1 MKKKIMLLSTLLTAL
16 LMTNATVSEARTH
29 ALDVKVKFVKSDSK
43 KLRVVANQ
51 PNGLLNVSLYNES
64 GELLYA
70 GQVQAI
76 ENLGKQFDLSA
87 LPDGKYSLTVSGS
100 TFRSTQRV
108 AIKDGNLL
116 IDTESYN
123 EVLKP
128 EVKNWSKNQFV
139 IVLTVPT
146 SITIT
151 DEYGEELYSAVANE
165 SKRYDLSTLPNGKY
179 LLTFIIGDSQFTE
192 TVNVVK

>member
-1 MKKKIMLLSTLLTAL
+1 MLLSTLAAAM

-51 PNGLLNVSLYNES
+51 PNGSLNVNLYNES
-64 GELLYA
+64 GELLYS
-70 GQVQAI
+70 GQVQTI

-87 LPDGKYSLTVSGS
+87 LADGKYSLTVSGD
-100 TFRSTQRV
+100 TFSSTQRV
-108 AIKDGNLL
+108 VIKDGNLT

-123 EVLKP
+123 ETVKP
-128 EVKNWSKNQFV
+128 EVKPLAKNQFV
-139 IVLTVPT
+139 IALNVPT

-151 DEYGEELYSAVANE
+151 DVYGEEVYSAVANE
-165 SKRYDLSTLPNGKY
+165 SKRYDLNTLPSGKY
-179 LLTFIIGDSQFTE
+179 VLTFVIGGSVFTE
-192 TVNVVK
+192 TVTVVK

>member
-1 MKKKIMLLSTLLTAL
+1 MNKKIMLLSTLLTAL

-29 ALDVKVKFVKSDSK
+29 ALDVKVKLVKSDGK

-51 PNGLLNVSLYNES
+51 PSGSLNVNLYNES
-64 GELLYA
+64 GELLYS
-70 GQVQAI
+70 GQVQTI
-76 ENLGKQFDLSA
+76 ENLGKQFDLTA

-100 TFRSTQRV
+100 TFSSTQKV
-108 AIKDGNLL
+108 AIKDGNLT

-123 EVLKP
+123 ETLKP
-128 EVKNWSKNQFV
+128 EVRTLAKNQFV
-139 IVLTVPT
+139 IALTVPT

-151 DEYGEELYSAVANE
+151 DVYGEELYSAVANE
-165 SKRYDLSTLPNGKY
+165 SKRYDLSTLPSGKY
-179 LLTFIIGDSQFTE
+179 VLTFVIGGNLFTE